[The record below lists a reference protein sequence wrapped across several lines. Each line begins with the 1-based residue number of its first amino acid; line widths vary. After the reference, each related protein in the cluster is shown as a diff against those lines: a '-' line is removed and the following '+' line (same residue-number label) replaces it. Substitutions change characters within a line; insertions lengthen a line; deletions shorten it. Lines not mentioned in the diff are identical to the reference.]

1 MHKLP
6 NIPRS
11 PRNFLTDEERKNIP
25 KLSTPLLI
33 RIVSYMKPY
42 GLQFFLVFV
51 AILISSVLGLLPS
64 MVVGRIVDQALIG
77 RNMTLL
83 FQLTLLAFAT
93 LLASQLV
100 GVLESYLNAWISQHI
115 IFDMKNE
122 MYGHLQCMPH
132 SFFTSQPQGDIIT
145 RMNSDIGGVSTVIS
159 NTLTGIISNAV
170 VVVTTVIA
178 LAGMSGKLSLVGVLV
193 IPLFILPT
201 REVGKTRWLLLS
213 EGQEKHDKMNSIVTE
228 TLSVSGSL
236 LVKLFTRETQ
246 EMDAFRDINKDVMK
260 IAMKE
265 QRSGK
270 FFRVMMGM
278 FAEVGPLLIYLTGGY
293 LLITNKEP
301 ALTVGAITATVALIS
316 RLYRPIQQLLNI
328 QVDVTRSLAL
338 FSRVFD
344 FLDRPITIQSKSNAL
359 KPVMNNASIVFEDVS
374 FGYEPGQ
381 IILNRLNFAVP
392 GGKMY
397 AIVGPSGSGK
407 STIVNLIPRLYDV
420 DSGAV
425 KIADINVR
433 DIDLH
438 YLRKNIGMVT
448 QDTYLFNGTIRENLL
463 LAKSDAT
470 QEELENACKIASI
483 HELIQSQPQGY
494 DTMVGNRGLKM
505 SGGEKQR
512 ISIARTVLKNP
523 GILILDEATSSL
535 DSILESAI
543 QGALEK
549 LMKQRTCIAIAHRLS
564 TILTADKILVVK
576 NGMVVEE
583 GTHEAL
589 LKKGGLY
596 QELYE
601 TQFCKIANEKNP
613 ANAGPDH

>member
-6 NIPRS
+6 NVPRS
-11 PRNFLTDEERKNIP
+11 PRNFLTDDERKNMP
-25 KLSTPLLI
+25 KLSMPLFI
-33 RIVSYMKPY
+33 RIFSYMKPY
-42 GLQFFLVFV
+42 GLPFFLVFV
-51 AILISSVLGLLPS
+51 SILISSILGLLPS
-64 MVVGRIVDQALIG
+64 MVIGKIVDQALIG

-83 FQLTLLAFAT
+83 LQLIALAFGT

-100 GVLESYLNAWISQHI
+100 GVMESYLNAWISQHI

-122 MYGHLQCMPH
+122 MYEHLQAMPH
-132 SFFTSQPQGDIIT
+132 SFFTTQPQGDIIT
-145 RMNSDIGGVSTVIS
+145 RMNSDINGVSTIIS

-170 VVVTTVIA
+170 VVVTTFIA
-178 LAGMSGKLSLVGVLV
+178 LTGMSGRLSLVGMLV

-213 EGQEKHDKMNSIVTE
+213 EGQEKHDKMNSIVSE

-236 LVKLFTRETQ
+236 LVKLFTREKQ
-246 EMDAFRDINKDVMK
+246 EMDAFRSINNDVMK

-293 LLITNKEP
+293 LLITNKDP

-344 FLDRPITIQSKSNAL
+344 FLDRPVTIKSKPDAL
-359 KPVMNNASIVFEDVS
+359 RPAMNNAPIAFEDVS
-374 FGYEPGQ
+374 FGYEPEQ
-381 IILNRLNFAVP
+381 TILNHLRFQVP

-407 STIVNLIPRLYDV
+407 STLVNLIPRLYDV
-420 DSGAV
+420 NRGAV
-425 KIADINVR
+425 KIAGADVR
-433 DIDLH
+433 DIDLQ
-438 YLRKNIGMVT
+438 YLRKSIGMVT

-470 QEELENACKIASI
+470 QAELEDACKIASI
-483 HELIQSQPQGY
+483 HELILSQPQGY
-494 DTMVGNRGLKM
+494 DTLVGNRGLKM

-512 ISIARTVLKNP
+512 LSIARTVLKDP
-523 GILILDEATSSL
+523 DILILDEATSSL

-549 LMKQRTCIAIAHRLS
+549 LMKQRTCIVIAHRLS
-564 TILTADKILVVK
+564 TILTADRILVIQK
-576 NGMVVEE
+576 GTLVEE
-583 GTHEAL
+583 GTHEEL
-589 LKKGGLY
+589 LKLDGLY
-596 QELYE
+596 RELYE
-601 TQFCKIANEKNP
+601 TQFCKGLEEETIK
-613 ANAGPDH
+613 